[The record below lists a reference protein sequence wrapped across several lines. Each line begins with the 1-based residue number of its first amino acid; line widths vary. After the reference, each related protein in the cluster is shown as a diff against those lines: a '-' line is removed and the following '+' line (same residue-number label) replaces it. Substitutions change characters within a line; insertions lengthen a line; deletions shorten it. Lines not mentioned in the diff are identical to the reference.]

1 MKKVI
6 TILALALTTTVT
18 FAQDTPLEIT
28 GSADLYY
35 KYDFSENKEN
45 IKTSFATDQNSVSLG
60 MIDIALK
67 KKTGKTSFVGEVSFG
82 PRGAGQSILDAGD
95 NGQSF
100 HIQNL
105 YAAYAASDKLT
116 LTAGYMGT
124 FIGYE
129 VISPLANL
137 NYSTSYLFT
146 NGPFQNAGVK
156 ANYAISS
163 KIGLMVGLFNDGWN
177 KYQADADLGL
187 NNIGAQLT
195 LTPVE
200 GLTAYINYLS
210 GSAKGTVL
218 DLTGSYQ
225 VTEKFKL
232 GFNVADFSGTK
243 DGIVLTPAVEEV
255 LARPALVS
263 DGVTYF
269 PAVTAVSA
277 VPAIFGTEGYTGFAL
292 YPSYAF
298 NDKFS
303 LALRAENFKT
313 KSESPTFSSVA
324 AGKSVT
330 AFTLSANLKSGGL
343 TFIPEFRMDSGS
355 EKMFEVDSISKL
367 PTQKSASQVTLAV
380 VYGF

>member
-35 KYDFSENKEN
+35 KNDFSGNEN
-45 IKTSFATDQNSVSLG
+45 IQTSFATDQNSVSLG

-82 PRGAGQSILDAGD
+82 PRGQFQSIPNGD
-95 NGQSF
+95 GNGSNLSNSF

-163 KIGLMVGLFNDGWN
+163 KVGLMVGLFNDQWN
-177 KYQADADLGL
+177 AYKADSGLGL
-187 NNIGAQLT
+187 NAVGAQLS

-200 GLTAYINYLS
+200 GLTAYINYLD
-210 GSAKGTVL
+210 GSASGTIV
-218 DLTGSYQ
+218 DLTAAYQ
-225 VTEKFKL
+225 ISEKFKL
-232 GFNVADFSGTK
+232 GLNVADFSGTI
-243 DGIVLTPAVEEV
+243 DNT
-255 LARPALVS
+255 
-263 DGVTYF
+263 
-269 PAVTAVSA
+269 
-277 VPAIFGTEGYTGFAL
+277 GYTGFAL
-292 YPSYAF
+292 YPSYAVNKNF
-298 NDKFS
+298 GIG
-303 LALRAENFKT
+303 LRAENFKAKKNNLGALSNVT
-313 KSESPTFSSVA
+313 ADE
-324 AGKSVT
+324 SVT

-343 TFIPEFRMDSGS
+343 TFIPEFRLDNGS
-355 EKMFEVDSISKL
+355 ADMFEDSDMAA
-367 PTQKSASQVTLAV
+367 TKSASQVTLAV